1 MLCSHTSLATPM
13 IAAQPASL
21 PASPLCAP
29 RLLLAPM
36 EGMVDEVMR
45 RVLTDAT
52 AYDWCVTEFVRVS
65 GSLLPIRFFT
75 RIAPE
80 LLAASRTAAGTPV
93 RVQLLGSEP
102 ACMAENADRLAELL
116 PAGIDLNF
124 GCPAP
129 TVNRHRGGAVLLD
142 EPELL
147 CDIATQVSRAIAGRV
162 PFTAKMRLG
171 VQDKSRALEAAQ
183 ALADGGAQ
191 MIVVHARTK
200 EEGYRPP
207 AHWPWIARIAEAVK
221 IPVVANGEVWTV
233 EDYLRCRAESGLR
246 DVMLGRGAVADPFLA
261 GRIRGHLR
269 GEELSSMA
277 EDWHALRPFIHD
289 FWQRVQKK
297 VEPRHAPGRLKQ
309 WLNLLRRNY
318 VQAELLYQAI
328 RPLRECD
335 DIQVVLQASIGDV
348 GAMGVPDATDTVGDV
363 RELAHH

>member
-1 MLCSHTSLATPM
+1 MLCSDTPFASSFTSLPN
-13 IAAQPASL
+13 
-21 PASPLCAP
+21 AP

-36 EGMVDEVMR
+36 EGMVDEIMR

-52 AYDWCVTEFVRVS
+52 EYDWCVTEFARVS
-65 GSLLPIRFFT
+65 GTLLPLRFFT

-80 LLAASRTAAGTPV
+80 LLEGSRTAAGTPV

-102 ACMAENADRLAELL
+102 ACMAENADRLAELE

-147 CDIATQVSRAIAGRV
+147 GDIAAQVSRAIAGRV

-171 VQDKSRALEAAQ
+171 VQDKSRAVEAAQ

-191 MIVVHARTK
+191 MLVVHARTK

-207 AHWPWIARIAEAVK
+207 AHWPWIARIAEAVN
-221 IPVVANGEVWTV
+221 IPVVANGEIWTV
-233 EDYLRCRAESGLR
+233 DDYLRCRAESGLR

-261 GRIRGHLR
+261 ARIRCHLR
-269 GEELSSMA
+269 AQAGCSPDD
-277 EDWHALRPFIHD
+277 DWHALRPFIHA
-289 FWQRVQKK
+289 FWQGVQRK
-297 VEPRHAPGRLKQ
+297 VEARHAPGRLKQ

-318 VQAELLYQAI
+318 TQAELLYQAV
-328 RPLRECD
+328 RPLREAHD
-335 DIQVVLQASIGDV
+335 VQIILQTFIGVMDV
-348 GAMGVPDATDTVGDV
+348 AGDV

>member
-1 MLCSHTSLATPM
+1 
-13 IAAQPASL
+13 
-21 PASPLCAP
+21 
-29 RLLLAPM
+29 M

-45 RVLTDAT
+45 DVLTRAT
-52 AYDWCVTEFVRVS
+52 TYDWCVTEFARVS
-65 GSLLPIRFFT
+65 GTLLPARFFT

-80 LLAASRTAAGTPV
+80 LHDASRTAAGTLV

-102 ACMAENADRLAELL
+102 VCMGENADRLAELA

-147 CDIATQVSRAIAGRV
+147 CDIAGHVGRAIRGRV

-171 VQDKSRALEAAQ
+171 VHDKSRAVEAAQ
-183 ALADGGAQ
+183 ALADGGAE
-191 MIVVHARTK
+191 MLVVHARTK

-221 IPVVANGEVWTV
+221 IPVVANGEIWTV
-233 EDYLRCRAESGLR
+233 DDYLRCRAESGLH
-246 DVMLGRGAVADPFLA
+246 DVMLGRSAVADPFLA
-261 GRIRGHLR
+261 GRIRNHLR
-269 GEELSSMA
+269 GVEVRSME
-277 EDWHALRPFIHD
+277 EDWLALRPFIHD
-289 FWQRVQKK
+289 FWRRVQAK

-318 VQAELLYQAI
+318 VQGELLYQAV
-328 RPLRECD
+328 RPMREPH
-335 DIQVVLQASIGDV
+335 DIQIILNTFIGP
-348 GAMGVPDATDTVGDV
+348 ADV

>member
-1 MLCSHTSLATPM
+1 MLSCQANFS
-13 IAAQPASL
+13 QPL
-21 PASPLCAP
+21 PPALLLHSP

-52 AYDWCVTEFVRVS
+52 SYDWCVTEFARVS
-65 GSLLPIRFFT
+65 GSLLPVKFFT

-80 LLAASRTAAGTPV
+80 LLEASRTAAGTLV

-102 ACMAENADRLAELL
+102 ACMAENADRLAELA

-147 CDIATQVSRAIAGRV
+147 CDIAAHVSRAIAGRV

-221 IPVVANGEVWTV
+221 IPVVANGEIWTV
-233 EDYLRCRAESGLR
+233 DDYLRCRSESGLR

-261 GRIRGHLR
+261 GRIRNHLC
-269 GEELSSMA
+269 GSELRSMDH
-277 EDWHALRPFIHD
+277 DWLAMRPFIHD
-289 FWQRVQKK
+289 FWRRVQAK

-309 WLNLLRRNY
+309 WLNLMRRNY
-318 VQAELLYQAI
+318 PQAELLYQAV
-328 RPLRECD
+328 RPLREPH
-335 DIQVVLQASIGDV
+335 DIQIVLDTF
-348 GAMGVPDATDTVGDV
+348 MGTAADV
-363 RELAHH
+363 RELSLH